1 MSVASDASR
10 IALDE
15 IIPRYWRASGSK
27 RSSSASTSAKPTIV
41 VSGPLKSCASIA
53 MRSFLTWLSSTT
65 ASRRDGQLLV
75 QLHVAR
81 GDREILAQQPQRED
95 VRGAERVV
103 ALDVEH
109 VGRAAARARDA
120 HRGALLELVEDAHV
134 AARRQRDERV
144 GRARSSSCAQVGG
157 RDETAARARRVER
170 SRAPSTSSCTP
181 DSSASTS
188 MLGSSDAN
196 SVRAIEVIAVS
207 RSFCI
212 VSCTPR
218 STCSVTSRCTIT

>member
-15 IIPRYWRASGSK
+15 IIPRYWRASLSK
-27 RSSSASTSAKPTIV
+27 RSSSASTSANPTIV

-53 MRSFLTWLSSTT
+53 IRSFLTWFSSTT
-65 ASRRDGQLLV
+65 ASRRDASSWYSSTL
-75 QLHVAR
+75 
-81 GDREILAQQPQRED
+81 
-95 VRGAERVV
+95 
-103 ALDVEH
+103 
-109 VGRAAARARDA
+109 RAATAKYWPSSPIANTSA
-120 HRGALLELVEDAHV
+120 VLN
-134 AARRQRDERV
+134 AAWRCT
-144 GRARSSSCAQVGG
+144 SSTYAVPPPEPGT
-157 RDETAARARRVER
+157 RTAARCSSSSSTHTSLRDASATNESPAVASSSSDRSVVAPKPPRGRGAYSVAR
-170 SRAPSTSSCTP
+170 PSTSSCTP

-188 MLGSSDAN
+188 TLGSSDAN
-196 SVRAIEVIAVS
+196 SVRAIDVIAVS